1 MKMTMMKKWLCLML
15 ACALMVTGLTGC
27 GSSSS
32 SEAILYHCYNTAP
45 YVTLDPSSEYSN
57 GIMTLQNVYETLT
70 HYNDQTEKV
79 DPLLAKSWTSNEDG
93 TVWTFELRDDVTFHD
108 GEKMTAAAV
117 VDSINRTKKLGKG
130 ASYIWD
136 AVTDIKATGDY
147 EVTFTCSYAAPV
159 DLIASAGYAAYIMSP
174 KVIDKDAEWFNAGND
189 GGSGPYKITK
199 ATGDTVVLSAYDGYR
214 GGWKDN
220 QYKTVYIKEVA
231 ESSARR
237 QLLETGEAQIAS
249 EFSSTDLEALAK
261 ETDKVSKYQ
270 VATFNNVMI
279 FLNSQKAPCDNADF
293 RRALQYAFPFEE
305 TITGVLNNNATQ
317 SVGLIPNGLWSHDD
331 SVTKYTFDLDK
342 AKEYL
347 DKSGVDPSKITLSV
361 TYMNG
366 YDEYSSFLQLYQS
379 NLKKLGITL
388 ELHSMEW
395 DEQWSEAQAA
405 NANDRQDM
413 TVMIW
418 WPDYASPSSWFDSLI
433 HSEDSVVYNLAYIN
447 DKNLDSM
454 IEEADKLTVTDRDK
468 AVSLYKDI
476 QNKLA
481 DEAYIINMYD
491 QTRTYM
497 LSKTITGVHENPAYS
512 TAIQY

>member
-1 MKMTMMKKWLCLML
+1 MC
-15 ACALMVTGLTGC
+15 
-27 GSSSS
+27 SS
-32 SEAILYHCYNTAP
+32 
-45 YVTLDPSSEYSN
+45 
-57 GIMTLQNVYETLT
+57 
-70 HYNDQTEKV
+70 
-79 DPLLAKSWTSNEDG
+79 
-93 TVWTFELRDDVTFHD
+93 
-108 GEKMTAAAV
+108 
-117 VDSINRTKKLGKG
+117 
-130 ASYIWD
+130 
-136 AVTDIKATGDY
+136 
-147 EVTFTCSYAAPV
+147 
-159 DLIASAGYAAYIMSP
+159 DL
-174 KVIDKDAEWFNAGND
+174 
-189 GGSGPYKITK
+189 
-199 ATGDTVVLSAYDGYR
+199 
-214 GGWKDN
+214 
-220 QYKTVYIKEVA
+220 
-231 ESSARR
+231 
-237 QLLETGEAQIAS
+237 
-249 EFSSTDLEALAK
+249 
-261 ETDKVSKYQ
+261 
-270 VATFNNVMI
+270 
-279 FLNSQKAPCDNADF
+279 
-293 RRALQYAFPFEE
+293 
-305 TITGVLNNNATQ
+305 
-317 SVGLIPNGLWSHDD
+317 
-331 SVTKYTFDLDK
+331 TKYTFDLDK

-512 TAIQY
+512 TAIQYYDVTKAN